1 MRLRD
6 QGALFAVLTA
16 ILLTGPAG
24 AADYPDTHEYRLS
37 NDMKVL
43 VREDHRAPV
52 ATVMIWYGVGS
63 ADEPPGRTGLSHVL
77 EHLMFKNT
85 RHLKPGEF
93 SQLVSRF
100 GGSSNAFTS
109 HDYTAYFQ
117 QYEVSR
123 LPLALELEAER
134 MRNLEI
140 KPEEF
145 RRERNVVLEERSQR
159 VEDNPEALAGEK
171 FATIT
176 RPGTGYASPVIGW
189 RRDLDQLTPTMA
201 RDWYERFYHPGNARL
216 VIAGD
221 VDPKRVRKL
230 AERFFG
236 DIPARETNAG
246 LPRGERPLPG
256 ERRMQLELDV
266 RVPSLRMSWN
276 VPSLVNLDEADDYY
290 TLTMLAGVLDG
301 GQSAR
306 LASRLVRDA
315 EVAAGVNA
323 GYQGLTRGDGLFRI
337 RATPNPGT
345 SLAELEK
352 ALQEQ
357 IRQLKQQAPG
367 ADELERVRAQVTA
380 SDVYEKDSVFRQA
393 MELGYLDTLG
403 IDWRLAKQF
412 SERLAEVTPED
423 VQEAA
428 QQYLV
433 PARSAVAR
441 VHSEAK

>member
-1 MRLRD
+1 MRLRVE
-6 QGALFAVLTA
+6 GPLIAMLAAV
-16 ILLTGPAG
+16 LLTGPAR
-24 AADYPDTHEYRLS
+24 AAEYPDTHEYRLS

-63 ADEPPGRTGLSHVL
+63 ADEPPGRTGLSHLL
-77 EHLMFKNT
+77 EHMMFKNT
-85 RHLKPGEF
+85 RHLQPGEF
-93 SQLVSRF
+93 SKLVSRF
-100 GGSSNAFTS
+100 GGTSNAFTS
-109 HDYTAYFQ
+109 YDYTAYYQ
-117 QYEVSR
+117 EYEVSR

-134 MRNLEI
+134 MRNLKI

-145 RRERNVVLEERSQR
+145 QRERKVVLEERSQR
-159 VEDNPEALAGEK
+159 VEDSPDALAAEK
-171 FATIT
+171 FSGIT

-189 RRDLDQLTPTMA
+189 TRDLKQLTPAMA

-216 VIAGD
+216 VVAGD
-221 VDPKRVRKL
+221 VDPDQVRQL

-246 LPRGERPLPG
+246 LPRGERPVPG
-256 ERRMQLELDV
+256 ERRLNLELPV
-266 RVPSLRMSWN
+266 RVPNLRMSWN
-276 VPSLVNLDEADDYY
+276 VPSLVNLDEPDDYY
-290 TLTMLAGVLDG
+290 ALTMLAGVLDG

-306 LASRLVRDA
+306 LESRLVRGA
-315 EVAAGVNA
+315 EIAAGTST

-337 RATPNPGT
+337 NATPNPGT
-345 SLAELEK
+345 SLEELEE
-352 ALQEQ
+352 ALLEQ
-357 IRQLKQQAPG
+357 VRQLKKNPPD
-367 ADELERVRAQVTA
+367 ADELERVRARVTA

-423 VQEAA
+423 VQQAA
-428 QQYLV
+428 KQYLV

-441 VHSEAK
+441 VQPEAK